1 MRPATPI
8 RYREKKDGYV
18 ASWLEHITH
27 NDGVTGSNPVVA
39 TIFFAGVAKL
49 VDAPDLGSGA
59 ARCASSSL
67 ASRTIHQKALY
78 GWGIAKR

>member
-1 MRPATPI
+1 MRRTGAEPGIVTAAEPDSH
-8 RYREKKDGYV
+8 RRSRHREGGV
-18 ASWLEHITH
+18 AVR
-27 NDGVTGSNPVVA
+27 D
-39 TIFFAGVAKL
+39 AGVAKL